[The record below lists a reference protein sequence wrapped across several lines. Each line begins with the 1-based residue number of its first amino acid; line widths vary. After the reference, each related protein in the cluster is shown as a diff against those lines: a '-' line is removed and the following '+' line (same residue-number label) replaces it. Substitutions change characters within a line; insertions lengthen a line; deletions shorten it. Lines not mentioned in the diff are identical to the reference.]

1 MDMSRKRTFRSFRQF
16 WQELFFML
24 INFKQIK
31 TTMQGGNISP
41 AFRERLMLAVT
52 SVNECRYC
60 SYYHTKLALQE
71 GISAEDAAKL
81 LEGSV
86 ENCPPQEAAA
96 LLYAQHWAECDGNPD
111 SEAVHRMIGIYGPKT
126 LHDID
131 ILLHMIRMGNYSG
144 NAVDMIRAKMPFAK
158 KRPQ

>member
-1 MDMSRKRTFRSFRQF
+1 MDMSRKRTFRSFGQF

-24 INFKQIK
+24 KNIKQIK
-31 TTMQGGNISP
+31 SAMQDGNISP

-52 SVNECRYC
+52 SVNNCRYC

-96 LLYAQHWAECDGNPD
+96 LLYAQHWAENDGNPD
-111 SEAVHRMIGIYGPKT
+111 SETVRRMIEFYGEKN

-131 ILLHMIRMGNYSG
+131 VILHMIRMGNYSG
-144 NAVDMIRAKMPFAK
+144 NAVDKIRARLSLGNKHC
-158 KRPQ
+158 

>member
-1 MDMSRKRTFRSFRQF
+1 
-16 WQELFFML
+16 ML
-24 INFKQIK
+24 KNFKQIQ
-31 TTMQGGNISP
+31 TVMQGGNISP
-41 AFRERLMLAVT
+41 SFRERLMLAVT

-96 LLYAQHWAECDGNPD
+96 LLYAQHWAESDGNPD
-111 SEAVHRMIGIYGPKT
+111 SEAIRRMIENYGEQN

-131 ILLHMIRMGNYSG
+131 IILHMIRMGNYSG
-144 NAVDMIRAKMPFAK
+144 NALDKIRARLSFRK
-158 KRPQ
+158 KRR